1 MERRLH
7 QRNQVHFEVRV
18 TDLTTRAQA
27 CLGRVSDISKSGI
40 SVILPIRFATGD
52 LVQLEMA
59 DSILAG
65 RVVYSNPEETLF
77 RIGIEVDRIHL
88 GDSDLSNLLQRTLMD
103 AMSGVP
109 GLEPSETR
117 LG

>member
-7 QRNQVHFEVRV
+7 QRNQVHFEAKV
-18 TDLTTRAQA
+18 TDLTTREQA

-40 SVILPIRFATGD
+40 SVILPIRLATGD
-52 LVQLEMA
+52 SVQL

-88 GDSDLSNLLQRTLMD
+88 GDSDLSDLLQRTLMD
-103 AMSGVP
+103 AMPGMP
-109 GLEPSETR
+109 GLEPTETR